1 MTRTRTALIIALIA
15 IALIVAGGLT
25 MVPASDQT
33 LAQAGNPAPHPE
45 PASTADPHVDSALSQ
60 RQQEDLSAPKPK
72 LEVAPEP
79 DIPVLGDIMDLPSYL
94 EQHAVPVPAAE
105 TVTPSIPREPLLPPP
120 DGVVREARVPI
131 LMYHYISV
139 PPAGANDIRQ
149 GLSVTPATFE
159 NHLRLLKTNGYHTI
173 SLHQLLLNLTRGEPL
188 PENPVVLTFDDGYR
202 DNYENAFPLLQKYGY
217 TATFFLITNFI
228 DEGRPAYLTWDQVKE
243 LAQAGN
249 EIGAHSRDHPDLR
262 GRDTDFLVWQIL
274 GSKEAIQNGAGIT
287 PRFFSYPSG
296 KYDDNTIAILAS
308 AHFWGS
314 VTVKQGVHQS
324 SERPFE
330 LERIRIDGSYGADE
344 LKWVLSYFMQP

>member
-105 TVTPSIPREPLLPPP
+105 TVTPNIPREPLLPPP

-131 LMYHYISV
+131 LMYHYVSE
-139 PPAGANDIRQ
+139 PPAGANDIRR
-149 GLSVTPATFE
+149 GLSITPATFE

-173 SLHQLLLNLTRGEPL
+173 SLHQLMLHLTRGEPL
-188 PENPVVLTFDDGYR
+188 PEKPIVLTFDDGYR

-249 EIGAHSRDHPDLR
+249 EVGAHSRDHPDLR
-262 GRDTDFLVWQIL
+262 GRGTDFLVWQIL

-296 KYDDNTIAILAS
+296 KYDADTIAILAS
-308 AHFWGS
+308 AHYWGA